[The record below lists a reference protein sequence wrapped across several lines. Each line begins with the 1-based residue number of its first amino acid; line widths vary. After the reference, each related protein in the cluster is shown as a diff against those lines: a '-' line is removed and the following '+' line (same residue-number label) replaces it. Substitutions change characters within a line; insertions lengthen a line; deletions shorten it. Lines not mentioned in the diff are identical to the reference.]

1 MKYSILEKYTVPE
14 NVYDELFAATFQPR
28 KITQIILDRLKQL
41 GAAETEKRYRRL
53 NYTQYYQSLIES
65 ENEEKA
71 VCLDSFPLCID
82 EDEWSFLQ
90 RGISQR
96 AKLYNL
102 IAKDIYGKQSLIKE
116 GIIPPAVIFA
126 NPFFLNMLW
135 NNDNK
140 NNYSYVN
147 LMSTDIVRNTQGE
160 FIAVNDKFQIPEG
173 LGKALENRMA
183 MARSYPELFNDLSVV
198 RLRSFFLNFR
208 ESLFDKIDE
217 ESTIVLLASEP
228 EKDRRFEDA
237 FLAKYLKLQLVDNDD
252 LTIRNFNVYL
262 KTLTGLKKVD
272 IILRRIEDGMCDPLE
287 LKIDSG
293 EGTVGL
299 ISAEKNGNVKIV
311 NSLGTSILETPILRV
326 FLPQIS
332 KFFLNE
338 DLILKPVSAYW
349 LGIEK
354 DKDRILNNPE
364 NYMFYNAFN
373 NNEKYVYNK
382 LTMTAQMTLLEKI
395 TNNPE
400 LYTAEEYIKTSVT
413 PYLHNDKYETS
424 DAHYRFFASYTKNEC
439 NVMPGGYGWVET
451 KNNSQ
456 KIEKDIWIT
465 SSSDKKDNI
474 QIRKPEKIE
483 ISRAE
488 GDLPSKA
495 AENMFKLGKKL
506 EDAEFF
512 ARILRLVSK
521 RLADRELSELIK
533 PVPLIFSS
541 IMENPV
547 TEHNFENIL
556 WNLAMQKTEN
566 DGIQPI
572 CKAVRFLAIQLRDRI
587 SEDSWQIL
595 KNFGEEKIPDG
606 KSSAELLP
614 YLEKIIYDTA
624 AVEGLISESMT
635 RAHGWRFLDV
645 GRRISR
651 AVFTLKLIKNMPF
664 KETYSYELLSSLLE
678 IGDSTLTYFRRYGA
692 KLHCAPILDLLFCDD
707 KNPHSV
713 AYQVKKLEKAAK
725 KLPRS
730 ANNVYLE
737 PLDKEILS
745 LSDKLKLVDIYKLL
759 ENENAITDFCE
770 DCIKEILTIEQIL
783 SREYLNH
790 TPHKGTKLDVSA
802 EV

>member
-1 MKYSILEKYTVPE
+1 MKYSILEKYIVPE
-14 NVYDELFAATFQPR
+14 NVYDELFVATSQPR
-28 KITQIILDRLKQL
+28 EATRKILDRLKEL
-41 GAAETEKRYRRL
+41 GDAETEKRYRRL
-53 NYTQYYQSLIES
+53 NYTQYYQSLIEY

-71 VCLDSFPLCID
+71 VCLDSLPLCIN
-82 EDEWSFLQ
+82 EEEWTFLQ
-90 RGISQR
+90 QGISQR

-102 IAKDIYGKQSLIKE
+102 IAKDIYGEQSLIKE
-116 GIIPPAVIFA
+116 GIIPPSAVFA

-135 NNDNK
+135 NKDNVD
-140 NNYSYVN
+140 NYSYVN
-147 LMSTDIVRNTQGE
+147 LMSVDIVRDTKGE

-173 LGKALENRMA
+173 LGRALENRMS
-183 MARSYPELFNDLSVV
+183 MARSYPELFNDLSVE
-198 RLRSFFLNFR
+198 RLRNFFLNFR
-208 ESLFDKIDE
+208 DSLFDKIDKD
-217 ESTIVLLASEP
+217 STIVLLASEP

-326 FLPQIS
+326 FLPKIS

-338 DLILKPVSAYW
+338 DLILKPVKAYW
-349 LGIEK
+349 LGVEE
-354 DKDRILNNPE
+354 DKNKILNNPE

-373 NNEKYVYNK
+373 NNETYIYSK
-382 LTMTAQMTLLEKI
+382 LTMTAQMTLFEKI

-413 PYLHNDKYETS
+413 PYLHNDNYETS
-424 DAHYRFFASYTKNEC
+424 EAHYRFYASYTQNKC

-451 KNNSQ
+451 KDSSQ

-474 QIRKPEKIE
+474 RIRKPEKIE

-495 AENMFKLGKKL
+495 AENMFKLGKNL
-506 EDAEFF
+506 EDAEFL

-521 RLADRELSELIK
+521 RLADREVSEIIK
-533 PVPLIFSS
+533 PLPVIFAS
-541 IMENPV
+541 IMKNPV
-547 TEHNFENIL
+547 IEHGFENIL
-556 WNLAMQKTEN
+556 WNLVMQKTEN
-566 DGIQPI
+566 DGLQPI
-572 CKAVRFLAIQLRDRI
+572 CKTVRFLAVQLRDRI

-595 KNFGEEKIPDG
+595 KNFGEEKLPED

-651 AVFTLKLIKNMPF
+651 AIFTLKLIKNMPF
-664 KETYSYELLSSLLE
+664 KEPYSFELLTALLE
-678 IGDSTLTYFRRYGA
+678 IGDSTLTYFRRYGT
-692 KLHCAPILDLLFCDD
+692 KLHCAAILDLLICDD

-713 AYQVKKLEKAAK
+713 AYQAKKLEKAVK
-725 KLPRS
+725 KLPPL
-730 ANNVYLE
+730 NKIYFE
-737 PLDKEILS
+737 PLDKEVLN
-745 LSDKLKLVDIYKLL
+745 LSDKLKLVDIYKLI
-759 ENENAITDFCE
+759 ENENALADFCE
-770 DCIKEILTIEQIL
+770 ERIKEILTIEQIL

-790 TPHKGTKLDVSA
+790 APHKGIKLDVST